1 MSSRAH
7 QPASA
12 IGAAPAVDDA
22 PATPGLDIDALFQRV
37 SGDAGAR
44 ITVLTPNR
52 RLAAEFIR
60 RHDASCLAAGESAWS
75 APDVLPFGA
84 FVQRL
89 YEDALYSGL
98 GVELPLLLEAAQ
110 EQCLWEDIV
119 AKSEAGATLLSPSGT
134 AAACAQAW
142 SLAHG
147 WRLIERMRMV
157 PLDADARAFLGWSAE
172 YDKRCR
178 RERLVDVARLP
189 DLVAGHAAHPAL
201 ARPALI
207 VLHGFDI
214 VSPQQR
220 GFLRALGDAGVAMA
234 ASEEPTGPVAATRVP
249 CATARD
255 ERLAA
260 ARWARAQLEAD
271 PGARVGIVVP
281 DIAATR
287 AAWKRALTQV
297 CAPAAQLPPAPAA
310 APPDSP
316 RIARFTSPAGADAP
330 LPFNISLGLPL
341 AEVPLVADALL
352 VLELAGGAKL
362 GFERIGALLRSPYLD
377 GAIGEHAAR
386 ARLEAQLRRTAAPD
400 LTLGALVVA
409 MSRVRDHACPRL
421 AEQLGVLLA
430 WSRERLGGTRA
441 PSAWSETLGEL
452 LRAAGFPGER
462 TLDSHEYQ
470 AAARLHERIAS
481 MASLDRVAPRLR
493 YAAAAARL
501 RRMAADALFQPEASD
516 EPIQVLGVL
525 ESAGLRFD
533 ALWVSGLTDE
543 AWPMPARPDPF
554 IPVFLQ
560 REAGVPQASAARSM
574 ELDRRI
580 TEGWLHAAP
589 RVVVSHPLREQDREL
604 RPSALV
610 SAIAVRAVQGDAT
623 PPARDPL
630 WRDLLHASRAEERID
645 EAQVA
650 LEGVS
655 APGGTALFA
664 DQAACPFRA
673 FAAHRLH
680 AEPLAAPGG
689 ALDAG
694 ERGTLVHATL
704 HRVWQV
710 LGNSDAL
717 GRMIATGSHDGH
729 TLDEWL
735 RGAARHAIERLRG
748 RRADAL
754 PGRQV
759 ELEERRLAALAR
771 AWLDVEVTRAPF
783 AVAGLEA
790 KRILR
795 AGGIEVEARL
805 DRMDHVPGLGE
816 VVIDYKTG
824 SGKAGPAAWMGERP
838 DEPQLP
844 LYAIGVQADGGDA
857 AAVVFARVRAGEMK
871 FDGVARNSEVEP
883 GVPALRGV
891 KTLQDHKSGKEH
903 ADWPSLLAHWRS
915 RMDAL
920 GEEIASGVAAVDPKK
935 GGTTCQRCDLQPLCR
950 IAERADW
957 GLVEEEADEA
967 PDQGGGGED
976 AA

>member
-1 MSSRAH
+1 MNPRAH
-7 QPASA
+7 Q
-12 IGAAPAVDDA
+12 DDSGTA
-22 PATPGLDIDALFQRV
+22 LPGLAMDELFARLA
-37 SGDAGAR
+37 GAEGAR
-44 ITVLTPNR
+44 ITVLTPNQ
-52 RLAAEFIR
+52 RLSAEFLR
-60 RHDASCLAAGESAWS
+60 RQDAVHLAAGESAWS

-84 FVQRL
+84 FMRRL
-89 YEDALYSGL
+89 YEDALHSGL
-98 GVELPLLLEAAQ
+98 GPELPLLLDAAQ
-110 EQCLWEDIV
+110 EQCLWEDII
-119 AKSEAGATLLSPSGT
+119 ARSEAGALLLSPSGT

-142 SLAHG
+142 SLAHA
-147 WRLIERMRMV
+147 WRLLARMRAV
-157 PLDADARAFLGWSAE
+157 PLAADARAFLDWSAE

-189 DLVAGHAAHPAL
+189 DLVAGHVAHPAL
-201 ARPALI
+201 QRPALL

-214 VSPQQR
+214 VTPQQR
-220 GFLRALGDAGVAMA
+220 GFLGALSGTGVALAESDEA
-234 ASEEPTGPVAATRVP
+234 ADPGAAVRVP

-255 ERLAA
+255 ERIAA
-260 ARWARAQLEAD
+260 ARWARAHLEAD
-271 PGARVGIVVP
+271 PGGRVGIVVP

-297 CAPAAQLPPAPAA
+297 CAPAAQLPP
-310 APPDSP
+310 SL
-316 RIARFTSPAGADAP
+316 AGADAPP
-330 LPFNISLGLPL
+330 LPFNISLGFPL

-362 GFERIGALLRSPYLD
+362 GFERLGAWLRSPYLD
-377 GAIGEHAAR
+377 GAASEHAAR
-386 ARLEAQLRRTAAPD
+386 ARLEAQLRRSAAPE

-409 MSRVRDHACPRL
+409 LSQVRDHGCPRL
-421 AEQLGVLLA
+421 AQQLGVLLA
-430 WSRERLGGTRA
+430 WSRDRLGGTRA

-462 TLDSHEYQ
+462 TLDSREYQ
-470 AAARLHERIAS
+470 AATRLHELIAS
-481 MASLDRVAPRLR
+481 LPSLDRVAPRLR

-560 REAGVPQASAARSM
+560 REAGVPQASAARSL

-589 RVVVSHPLREQDREL
+589 EVVLSHPLREQDREL

-610 SAIAVRAVQGDAT
+610 AAIPERAPEEDA
-623 PPARDPL
+623 RSL
-630 WRDLLHASRAEERID
+630 WRDLLHAARAEEC
-645 EAQVA
+645 
-650 LEGVS
+650 LEEELVPLADTA

-673 FAAHRLH
+673 FASHRLH

-717 GRMIATGSHDGH
+717 EALLATGSHDGH

-735 RGAARHAIERLRG
+735 RGAARHAIDRLRR

-754 PGRQV
+754 PGRQG

-771 AWLDVEVTRAPF
+771 DWLDVEAARAPF
-783 AVAGLEA
+783 RVTALEA
-790 KRILR
+790 TRTLR

-824 SGKAGPAAWMGERP
+824 SSKAGPSAWMGERP

-871 FDGVARNSEVEP
+871 FDGVARNGEVAD
-883 GVPALRGV
+883 GVAALPGV
-891 KTLQDHKSGKEH
+891 KTLQAHKSGKEH
-903 ADWPSLLAHWRS
+903 ADWPALLAHWRE

-920 GEEIASGVAAVDPKK
+920 GGEIARGVAVVDPKR
-935 GGTTCQRCDLQPLCR
+935 GGTTCQRCDQQPLCR

-957 GLVEEEADEA
+957 GLVEADADEA
-967 PDQGGGGED
+967 PDEDGEEQD